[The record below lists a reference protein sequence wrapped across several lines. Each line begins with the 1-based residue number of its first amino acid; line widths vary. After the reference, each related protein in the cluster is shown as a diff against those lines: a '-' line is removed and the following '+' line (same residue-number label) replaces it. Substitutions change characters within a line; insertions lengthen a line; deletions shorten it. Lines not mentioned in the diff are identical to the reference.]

1 MFNKTHSL
9 SQLMVNSMLSVAQ
22 VKTLELTLNL
32 FSQNMGSVPQ
42 ESCRLHCN
50 IVQTPATS
58 HYFCSSI
65 SCPDSFNRL
74 PPSVS
79 ALQNNQGT
87 ELGGDGGSATD
98 PHVCSGPSCPDLIVS
113 WPVLPRKAV
122 HSSCTN
128 EILFV
133 SLQDITISQILQIFH
148 PNPGFMKSTILT
160 GTPLWH
166 EDSKPHSKQES

>member
-42 ESCRLHCN
+42 ESCQLHSN

-65 SCPDSFNRL
+65 SCPNNFNRL
-74 PPSVS
+74 PPSVPD
-79 ALQNNQGT
+79 LQNNQGT
-87 ELGGDGGSATD
+87 ELGGDGGSASD

-113 WPVLPRKAV
+113 GQSYQEKQFIHHVQMRFFLYLYKISLSPKFFK
-122 HSSCTN
+122 SS
-128 EILFV
+128 ILIQG
-133 SLQDITISQILQIFH
+133 L
-148 PNPGFMKSTILT
+148 
-160 GTPLWH
+160 
-166 EDSKPHSKQES
+166 